1 MPRYVFHLEFNY
13 TQRVAFS
20 IQGNAVTKSNA
31 HGMTGKS
38 GRMVMFVPKKYKD
51 YEKAVRAEA
60 RLAMSNATLQ
70 PFTGDCIMLVRY
82 FYDTR
87 RLRDV
92 QNLPKSTCDALNEI
106 VYTDD
111 SQVKRIVDM
120 GKFFDK
126 ENPRVEIEVLETNKR
141 WYESTPDEP

>member
-1 MPRYVFHLEFNY
+1 MPRHVFHIEFDY
-13 TQRVAFS
+13 TQYIAFTV
-20 IQGNAVTKSNA
+20 QGNAVTKSNA

-51 YEKAVRAEA
+51 YEKAIKAEA
-60 RLAMSNATLQ
+60 AQAMQNANMK
-70 PFTGDCIMLVRY
+70 PFTGDCIMLLRY
-82 FYDTR
+82 YYDTR

-106 VYTDD
+106 VYEDD
-111 SQVKRIVDM
+111 NQVKRMIDM

-126 ENPRVEIEVLETNKR
+126 ENPRVEIEVFETKRR
-141 WYESTPDEP
+141 WYESTQGEP